1 MIKKI
6 VKYVKPL
13 VINIY
18 NAGGMGVKYACCSM
32 LTFLIHIEFAS
43 ENSCE
48 MEGENACEILSRFT

>member
-1 MIKKI
+1 M
-6 VKYVKPL
+6 KYVKPL
-13 VINIY
+13 VI

-32 LTFLIHIEFAS
+32 LTFLIHMEFAS